1 MFLQQS
7 AICETYI
14 LKASYGNVLHGKLGF
29 KGDSDTGVAQLLLRC
44 HITCD
49 HQHQF
54 TADAFML
61 YYFLPVLIN

>member
-29 KGDSDTGVAQLLLRC
+29 KGESDTGVAQLLLRC
-44 HITCD
+44 HITW
-49 HQHQF
+49 
-54 TADAFML
+54 L
-61 YYFLPVLIN
+61 